1 MYINIYKVST
11 TFLNS
16 DCLRSKKLLLIAFP
30 MTFVIYSGTFFEV
43 IWFST
48 VSLKR
53 IWVEHFHFLNP
64 KTLPK
69 WLEKKQG
76 ELNIANI
83 ANIAIIENILRILLI
98 ISIRG

>member
-64 KTLPK
+64 KTPSEMAR
-69 WLEKKQG
+69 EKVG
-76 ELNIANI
+76 
-83 ANIAIIENILRILLI
+83 
-98 ISIRG
+98 